1 MENTVNKNSTRNY
14 GLDVLR
20 CVAMIMVVILHF
32 LDKGGILRDL
42 SDEGSFNAADTV
54 AWLLEAFCIVAVNL
68 YMLMSGYLLYSGS
81 FKLSRLLKLVAKVWL
96 YSVIVGFIGIA
107 LGTPTES
114 VDTYFKLRLLFPVS
128 MNTYWFM
135 TAYIFFYMLVPVLGI
150 AAKAM
155 NKAQMKL
162 LIGGL
167 LFFHVMIK
175 TIVPAQ
181 LTADAAGM
189 DAMWYVVLYFVAVY
203 IRKFIAAGD
212 VQASEKSTAVGN
224 ARNDEKDDAVGK
236 NSNIGASNDSKVRCK
251 SAKSCRISGITCVIG
266 YIAGVL
272 LIFGEAFALRFV
284 YLKTGSLSYI
294 LSISYAYNHLL
305 VLFASV
311 ALFMAFLKLRL
322 PKKVGG
328 VFAFLGKYSLGVY
341 LLHENLSIRYAWEP
355 LLGCDKAT
363 TVISVIGYALYAGI
377 FIFVI
382 GVLVDY
388 VGSILGGSIL
398 RFLKNTSVFKSLSAA
413 IEKADNLFAHS
424 TGSANASAASG
435 DKHAAGS
442 VSGQASQ
449 DGKVKAT
456 PSGGDSNG

>member
-1 MENTVNKNSTRNY
+1 MGHSVNKNSTRNY

-20 CVAMIMVVILHF
+20 CVAMIMVVILHY
-32 LDKGGILRDL
+32 LDKGGILRNL
-42 SDEGSFNAADTV
+42 SDEGSFRAADAV

-135 TAYIFFYMLVPVLGI
+135 TAYIFFYLLVPVLGI

-155 NKAQMKL
+155 NRAQMKI

-167 LFFHVMIK
+167 LVFHVIVK

-189 DAMWYVVLYFVAVY
+189 DAMWYVVLFFVAVY
-203 IRKFIAAGD
+203 IRRFVAAGF
-212 VQASEKSTAVGN
+212 
-224 ARNDEKDDAVGK
+224 
-236 NSNIGASNDSKVRCK
+236 SK
-251 SAKSCRISGITCVIG
+251 ITCVIT
-266 YIAGVL
+266 YILGVL
-272 LIFGEAFALRFV
+272 LIFGEAMALRFV

-294 LSISYAYNHLL
+294 LNISYAYNHLF

-311 ALFMAFLKLRL
+311 ALFMAFLKLRVS
-322 PKKVGG
+322 KKVGG

-341 LLHENLSIRYAWEP
+341 LFHENLSIRYAWEP
-355 LLGCDKAT
+355 LLGCNKAT

-377 FIFVI
+377 FVFVI
-382 GVLVDY
+382 GVLIDY
-388 VGSILGGSIL
+388 VGSILAGCVL
-398 RFLKNTSVFKSLSAA
+398 RILKNTPVIKGVAAA
-413 IEKADNLFAHS
+413 IEKADNLFAH
-424 TGSANASAASG
+424 TADTANTSATSY
-435 DKHAAGS
+435 D
-442 VSGQASQ
+442 
-449 DGKVKAT
+449 
-456 PSGGDSNG
+456 GDSNG

>member
-1 MENTVNKNSTRNY
+1 MENTVNKNSTR
-14 GLDVLR
+14 
-20 CVAMIMVVILHF
+20 
-32 LDKGGILRDL
+32 LRDL
-42 SDEGSFNAADTV
+42 SDEGSFKAADAV

-189 DAMWYVVLYFVAVY
+189 DAMWYVVLFFVAVY
-203 IRKFIAAGD
+203 IRRFI
-212 VQASEKSTAVGN
+212 S
-224 ARNDEKDDAVGK
+224 VGK
-236 NSNIGASNDSKVRCK
+236 NVPADAENSSEVGCENN
-251 SAKSCRISGITCVIG
+251 KSCRISGITCVIG
-266 YIAGVL
+266 YIVGAL

-355 LLGCDKAT
+355 LLGCDKTT

-388 VGSILGGSIL
+388 VGSILAGGIL

>member
-167 LFFHVMIK
+167 LLFHVIIK

-189 DAMWYVVLYFVAVY
+189 DAMWYVVLFFVAVY
-203 IRKFIAAGD
+203 IRKFIAVGD
-212 VQASEKSTAVGN
+212 VQSGEKYIVADNTGN
-224 ARNDEKDDAVGK
+224 NEKNADVGK
-236 NSNIGASNDSKVRCK
+236 NGDTDAENYSVVGQNSDK
-251 SAKSCRISGITCVIG
+251 SVNFNGITCVIA
-266 YIAGVL
+266 YIVGAL

-311 ALFMAFLKLRL
+311 ALFMAFLKLRF

-355 LLGCDKAT
+355 LLGCNKTT

-388 VGSILGGSIL
+388 VGSILAGGIL

-424 TGSANASAASG
+424 TGSANASAEESG
-435 DKHAAGS
+435 NAAGS
-442 VSGQASQ
+442 SH
-449 DGKVKAT
+449 
-456 PSGGDSNG
+456 GDSNG

>member
-1 MENTVNKNSTRNY
+1 MGNSVNKNSTRNY

-20 CVAMIMVVILHF
+20 CVAMIMVVILHY
-32 LDKGGILRDL
+32 LDKGGILRNL
-42 SDEGSFNAADTV
+42 SDEGSFRAADAV

-135 TAYIFFYMLVPVLGI
+135 TAYIFFYLLVPVLGI

-155 NKAQMKL
+155 NRAQMKI

-167 LFFHVMIK
+167 LVFHVIVK

-203 IRKFIAAGD
+203 IRRFVAAGD
-212 VQASEKSTAVGN
+212 G
-224 ARNDEKDDAVGK
+224 RNSGK
-236 NSNIGASNDSKVRCK
+236 VAEF
-251 SAKSCRISGITCVIG
+251 SGITCVIA
-266 YIAGVL
+266 YIVGVL
-272 LIFGEAFALRFV
+272 FIFGEAMALRFV

-294 LSISYAYNHLL
+294 LNISYAYNHLF

-311 ALFMAFLKLRL
+311 ALFMAFLKLKVS
-322 PKKVGG
+322 KKVGG

-341 LLHENLSIRYAWEP
+341 LFHENLSIRYAWEP
-355 LLGCDKAT
+355 LLGCNKAT

-377 FIFVI
+377 FVFVI
-382 GVLVDY
+382 GVLIDY
-388 VGSILGGSIL
+388 VGSILAGCAL
-398 RFLKNTSVFKSLSAA
+398 RILKNTPVIKGVAAA
-413 IEKADNLFAHS
+413 IEKADNLFAH
-424 TGSANASAASG
+424 TAGTANTSATSS
-435 DKHAAGS
+435 D
-442 VSGQASQ
+442 
-449 DGKVKAT
+449 
-456 PSGGDSNG
+456 GDSNG

>member
-1 MENTVNKNSTRNY
+1 MGNSVNKNSTRNY

-20 CVAMIMVVILHF
+20 CVAMIMVVILHY
-32 LDKGGILRDL
+32 LDKGGILRNL
-42 SDEGSFNAADTV
+42 SDEGSFRAADAV

-135 TAYIFFYMLVPVLGI
+135 TAYIFFYLLVPVLGI

-155 NKAQMKL
+155 NRAQMKI

-167 LFFHVMIK
+167 LVFHVIVK

-203 IRKFIAAGD
+203 IRRFVAAGD
-212 VQASEKSTAVGN
+212 
-224 ARNDEKDDAVGK
+224 GK
-236 NSNIGASNDSKVRCK
+236 MLAGKMAEF
-251 SAKSCRISGITCVIG
+251 SGITCVIA
-266 YIAGVL
+266 YIVGVL
-272 LIFGEAFALRFV
+272 LIFGEAMALRFV

-294 LSISYAYNHLL
+294 LNISYAYNHLF

-311 ALFMAFLKLRL
+311 ALFMAFLKLKVS
-322 PKKVGG
+322 KKVGG

-341 LLHENLSIRYAWEP
+341 LFHENLSIRYAWEP
-355 LLGCDKAT
+355 LLGCNKAT

-377 FIFVI
+377 FVFVI
-382 GVLVDY
+382 GVLIDY
-388 VGSILGGSIL
+388 VGSILAGCVL
-398 RFLKNTSVFKSLSAA
+398 RILKNTPVIKGVAAA
-413 IEKADNLFAHS
+413 IEKADNLFAH
-424 TGSANASAASG
+424 TAGTANTSATSS
-435 DKHAAGS
+435 D
-442 VSGQASQ
+442 
-449 DGKVKAT
+449 
-456 PSGGDSNG
+456 GDSNG